1 MSVMAELS
9 IFPMDKGASVSPYVA
24 RAVDVI
30 RESGLPYVFGP
41 MATSIEGETFEAVM
55 DVVGACYKAL
65 SPDCGRIHV
74 ALRLDCRKGPMGRLT
89 GKMQSV
95 LAKTKTGEP

>member
-9 IFPMDKGASVSPYVA
+9 IFPMDKGESLSPYVA
-24 RAVDVI
+24 RALDVI
-30 RESGLPYVFGP
+30 RDSGLPYAFGP

-55 DVVGACYKAL
+55 AVVAACYKAL
-65 SPDCGRIHV
+65 EPDCDRIHV

-89 GKMQSV
+89 GKMESV
-95 LAKTKTGEP
+95 LAKTATAGA

>member
-9 IFPMDKGASVSPYVA
+9 IFPMDKGDSVSPYVA
-24 RAVDVI
+24 RAVDAI
-30 RESGLPYVFGP
+30 RASGLPHVFGP

-55 DVVGACYKAL
+55 AVVAACYKAL
-65 SPDCGRIHV
+65 EPDCGRIHV

-95 LAKTKTGEP
+95 LAKTKTGQP